1 MALIEWREEYSVNVE
16 IIDKQ
21 HKRLFEILNQFY
33 NDIMEIRGQDSIKKV
48 VNDLS
53 EYAVIHFKTEEDIML
68 KIDYPD
74 YKMHKK
80 EHDTFVNKVVE
91 LHKKLQSG
99 EFVLSIEVLNF
110 LKDWLINHILKVD
123 KNYVDFFNKNGIK

>member
-1 MALIEWREEYSVNVE
+1 MALIEWKDEYSVKVD
-16 IIDKQ
+16 IVDIQ

-33 NDIMEIRGQDSIKKV
+33 EDIIAIRGQDSIKKV

-53 EYAVIHFKTEEDIML
+53 EYAVIHFKTEEDIMK
-68 KIDYPD
+68 KIDYPE

-80 EHDTFVNKVVE
+80 EHETFVNKVIE
-91 LHKKLQSG
+91 LQTKLQNG
-99 EFVLSIEVLNF
+99 AFVLSIEVLNF

-123 KNYVDFFNKNGIK
+123 KMYTEYFNKHGIK